1 MYVSTLRG
9 YLDLDTESQRVVLI
23 DADMMV
29 LRNMDELMDMEL
41 PPGHIAATHGCV
53 CNLDKSSWAP
63 AHWYVLDLS
72 ILTLPTLYLQ
82 DKGEL
87 PL

>member
-1 MYVSTLRG
+1 MYVFALRG
-9 YLDLDTESQRVVLI
+9 YLYLHASSQRVVLI

-53 CNLDKSSWAP
+53 CNLDKSPWAP
-63 AHWYVLDLS
+63 SHWYVPDLS
-72 ILTLPTLYLQ
+72 IVTLLILYVQ